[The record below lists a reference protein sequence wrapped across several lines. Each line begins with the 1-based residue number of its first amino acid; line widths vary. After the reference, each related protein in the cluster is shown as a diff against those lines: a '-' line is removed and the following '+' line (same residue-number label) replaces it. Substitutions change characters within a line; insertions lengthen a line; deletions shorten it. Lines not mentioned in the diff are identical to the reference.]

1 MAFKNTKGVYLDRP
15 LLTEDE
21 LKFIMLC
28 VQNTTVMT
36 DDLKVKKDACMSK
49 LLRSKLRIDKL
60 K

>member
-1 MAFKNTKGVYLDRP
+1 MAYKNNKGVYLDRP

-28 VQNTTVMT
+28 VQNTTVLS
-36 DDLKVKKDACMSK
+36 DDLKIKKDTCLSK
-49 LLRSKLRIDKL
+49 LLRSKLRIDKI